1 MSVHFLREAV
11 LGEVHARPFVPLTPP
26 RRVLHFAFLTD
37 YEAAAAD
44 RQRLL
49 TLCTS
54 AGASAPLPDARH
66 HRLPLP
72 PNLGPGALRWEQ
84 HSEFTTYTLDFPDES
99 GELFPSF
106 PAWAR
111 FEAIVP
117 PPGPLLVAVDLQII
131 PEQPL
136 LDLNRLFDPASL
148 AVSVMDRGA
157 ALVATDFRADGQ
169 LQAGGGVVRMLV
181 QDRGLTPPRAG
192 ALVQRLLEVET
203 YRLFALL
210 GLPESQRIAPAVRRI
225 ESDLTRIARS
235 MTESRDLVSDNALLD
250 ELTLLAAELEAE
262 ANAASYRFSASRAY
276 DGIIQ
281 QRLTA
286 LGDLSAGEY
295 PTIGAFLAR
304 RLAPAMRT
312 CTMLEDRLE
321 TLATKLSRSAHL
333 LRTRVD
339 VAIEQQNR
347 SLLEAMNL
355 RARQQFRLQQT
366 VEGLSIAAIAYY
378 VVSLAAYL
386 FKGLKEAGVPLD
398 PNIGTAL
405 SVPPIVI
412 GVALIVRRIRRH
424 HRKEEEGAV

>member
-1 MSVHFLREAV
+1 MPVHFLRDSV
-11 LGEVHARPFVPLTPP
+11 LGEVHARPFGALTPP
-26 RRVLHFAFLTD
+26 RRVLHFACFTD
-37 YEAAAAD
+37 QAAARAD
-44 RQRLL
+44 REKLL
-49 TLCTS
+49 ALCAT
-54 AGASAPLPDARH
+54 AGAAGPLPDAKH
-66 HRLPLP
+66 HRLALP
-72 PNLGPGALRWEQ
+72 PPLGGGALRWEQ
-84 HSEFTTYTLDFPDES
+84 HSEFTTYTLDFADDS
-99 GELFPSF
+99 GEIFSPC

-111 FEAIVP
+111 FQAILP
-117 PPGPLLVAVDLQII
+117 PPGPLLVAVDLQIV
-131 PEQPL
+131 PAQPDF
-136 LDLNRLFDPASL
+136 DLTRIFDPASL
-148 AVSVMDRGA
+148 TISAVDQGM

-169 LQAGGGVVRMLV
+169 LQAGGGVVRLLV

-210 GLPESQRIAPAVRRI
+210 GLPEAHRIGPIVRRI
-225 ESDLTRIARS
+225 ESDLTRIARA
-235 MTESRDLVSDNALLD
+235 MTEARDLVSDNALLD

-262 ANAASYRFSASRAY
+262 ANSASYRFSASRAY

-281 QRLTA
+281 QRLAA
-286 LGDLSAGEY
+286 LGDSPAGDY
-295 PTIGAFLAR
+295 PTLGAFLAR

-321 TLATKLSRSAHL
+321 TLAGKLARSAHL

-378 VVSLAAYL
+378 VVSLTAYV

-398 PNIGTAL
+398 PTLGTAL
-405 SVPPIVI
+405 SVPPIVAA
-412 GVALIVRRIRRH
+412 VALTVRRIRRH
-424 HRKEEEGAV
+424 HGKESE

>member
-1 MSVHFLREAV
+1 MSVHFLRELV
-11 LGEVHARPFVPLTPP
+11 LGEVHARPFTPLTTP
-26 RRVLHFAFLTD
+26 RRVLHFAFFTD
-37 YEAAAAD
+37 LAAARAD
-44 RQRLL
+44 RDKLL
-49 TLCTS
+49 ALCAT
-54 AGASAPLPDARH
+54 AGAAAPLPDAKH
-66 HRLPLP
+66 HRLTLP
-72 PNLGPGALRWEQ
+72 PTLGGGSLRWEQ

-99 GELFPSF
+99 GAIFPPC

-111 FEAIVP
+111 FEAILP
-117 PPGPLLVAVDLQII
+117 PPGPLLVAVDLQIV
-131 PEQPL
+131 PAQAG
-136 LDLNRLFDPASL
+136 LDLTKVFDPASL
-148 AVSVMDRGA
+148 AVSAFDFGA

-169 LQAGGGVVRMLV
+169 LQAGGGTVRLLV
-181 QDRGLTPPRAG
+181 QDQGLTPQRAG

-210 GLPESQRIAPAVRRI
+210 GLPEAHRLGPIVRRI
-225 ESDLTRIARS
+225 EADLTRIARA
-235 MTESRDLVSDNALLD
+235 MAEARDLVSDNALLD

-281 QRLTA
+281 QRLAA
-286 LGDLSAGEY
+286 LGDRSVGEY

-312 CTMLEDRLE
+312 CTMLEERLE
-321 TLATKLSRSAHL
+321 TLAGKLSRAAHL

-378 VVSLAAYL
+378 VVSLAAYV
-386 FKGLKEAGVPLD
+386 FKGLKEAGLPLD
-398 PNIGTAL
+398 PTIGTAL
-405 SVPPIVI
+405 AVPPIVAA
-412 GVALIVRRIRRH
+412 VALTVRRIRRH
-424 HRKEEEGAV
+424 HGKETE